1 MAELVY
7 ALVLGTSGAI
17 LGGSSP
23 LLGTRNNSFR
33 KYCIF
38 FENIVYSKDMMIVA
52 KVLPYIQIILSII
65 LIAAILLQQSSAGV
79 GGALGGGDGGGLYNT
94 RRGFEKFL
102 FILTIVVGILFVASS
117 FIAIFIK

>member
-1 MAELVY
+1 
-7 ALVLGTSGAI
+7 
-17 LGGSSP
+17 
-23 LLGTRNNSFR
+23 
-33 KYCIF
+33 
-38 FENIVYSKDMMIVA
+38 MMIIV

-102 FILTIVVGILFVASS
+102 FILTIVVGIIFVSSS